1 MDADLELQR
10 ALLDIGIP
18 PRPEILAHLETEARK
33 ESPDYRQIEKL
44 ISADVGLSAALIKTI
59 NSPFYGL
66 RTKVSSIHQAISL
79 LGMSS
84 VTRVVTGMALRTIA
98 SGANLADIESHL
110 EASAQ
115 TALVTGYIAKK
126 LSGVDCEQAFTFGLF
141 QNCGTL
147 LLMARRPGYK
157 KILELAQ
164 RTPEKLI
171 THTEIDHMGISHASI
186 GSLMAKEW
194 GLGESIT
201 EAIWYHH
208 DYGEFVEQHIKKLST
223 EKLNLDET
231 QALIALGLLAERA
244 IYWDSGFEQTA
255 EWRAGGQIALDY
267 FGFTPGAYQ
276 EIVENVQG
284 LLTQTC

>member
-10 ALLDIGIP
+10 AILDIGIP
-18 PRPEILAHLETEARK
+18 PRPEILAHLEAEAQK
-33 ESPDYRQIEKL
+33 ESPDYREIERL
-44 ISADVGLSAALIKTI
+44 ISADVGISAALIKTI

-66 RTKVSSIHQAISL
+66 RAKVSSVHQAISL

-98 SGANLADIESHL
+98 AGANLADIESHL

-115 TALVTGYIAKK
+115 MALVTGYIAKK
-126 LSGVDCEQAFTFGLF
+126 LSGVDSEQAFTFGLF

-147 LLMARRPGYK
+147 LLLARRPGYR

-164 RTPEKLI
+164 RTPEKLL
-171 THTEIDHMGISHASI
+171 TQTEIDQMGVSHASI

-208 DYGEFVEQHIKKLST
+208 DYGEFVGQHIKKLST
-223 EKLNLDET
+223 EKLNLAET

-244 IYWDSGFEQTA
+244 ICWHAGFDQTA
-255 EWRAGGQIALDY
+255 EWKAGGQIALEY
-267 FGFTPGAYQ
+267 FGFSPAGYQ
-276 EIVENVQG
+276 EIVEDVQG
-284 LLTQTC
+284 LLAPTH